1 MRIKDPIAEAEEP
14 YNLIPL
20 TDMVFNLLIFFM
32 AATTFAQVEREL
44 GMQLPRAKS
53 FATLSAAPSQL
64 VINIDDKG
72 TPVVMKKE
80 YDQRG
85 LTELIAARVKA
96 NPESI
101 VLVRAD
107 ERGLVRGFAAVADA
121 CRTAGVKEVKFGYL
135 SGGGPIP

>member
-1 MRIKDPIAEAEEP
+1 
-14 YNLIPL
+14 
-20 TDMVFNLLIFFM
+20 
-32 AATTFAQVEREL
+32 
-44 GMQLPRAKS
+44 MQLPRAKS

-80 YDQRG
+80 YDQKG
-85 LTELIAARVKA
+85 LTELIASRVKA

-121 CRTAGVKEVKFGYL
+121 CRVAGVKEVKFGYL
-135 SGGGPIP
+135 SGGGATP